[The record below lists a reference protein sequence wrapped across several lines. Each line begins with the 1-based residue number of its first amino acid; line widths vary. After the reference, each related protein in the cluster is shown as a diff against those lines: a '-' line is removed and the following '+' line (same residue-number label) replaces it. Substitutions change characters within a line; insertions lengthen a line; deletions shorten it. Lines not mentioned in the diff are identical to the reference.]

1 MPVGP
6 SQPSEV
12 LRDQALRLMLSDR
25 GAAIV
30 LVTEGDTSMVPHLR
44 GGDAVLAVPLAAP
57 PGRGDLVLYKQQD
70 YWVVHRCLGWTA
82 SPHGRDGLRTRG
94 DGRNVLDP
102 HLITEDLRARVVA
115 LRRRGVWRSLEGPP
129 ARVYAQL
136 MAWHDLF
143 WAAAGVLARKAGLG
157 SAVAAIDLGV
167 LRLSVPLAFPLF
179 NRRIAPPAVSG
190 PDATV

>member
-1 MPVGP
+1 
-6 SQPSEV
+6 V

-25 GAAIV
+25 GAAVV

-57 PGRGDLVLYKQQD
+57 PGRGDLLLYRQED
-70 YWVVHRCLGWTA
+70 YWVVHRCLGRA
-82 SPHGRDGLRTRG
+82 PAPDGREGFRTRG

-102 HLITEDLRARVVA
+102 HLVTEDLRARVVA
-115 LRRRGVWRSLEGPP
+115 LRRAGAWRSLEGPW
-129 ARVYAQL
+129 ARVYAGL

-143 WAAAGVLARKAGLG
+143 WAAVGVVARKAGLG

-179 NRRIAPPAVSG
+179 HRRIASPAVSG
-190 PDATV
+190 PDVTV